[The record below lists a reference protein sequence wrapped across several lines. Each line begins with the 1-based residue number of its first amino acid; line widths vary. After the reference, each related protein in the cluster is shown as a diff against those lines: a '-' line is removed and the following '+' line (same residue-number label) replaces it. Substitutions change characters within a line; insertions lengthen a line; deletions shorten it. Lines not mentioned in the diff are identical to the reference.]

1 MADKLLTVDSLAV
14 LIGENLV
21 LQDVSFSIAN
31 GECLALVGE
40 TGSGKTMTTRVI
52 TGLVGRSG
60 GRVVKGTVDFDGL
73 SLVDAPAS
81 TWKQVRG
88 RRIALVPQSSLASLN
103 PVIKVGSQLRD
114 TIKTLTPHFDPR
126 KRGIELLDM
135 VGLPKA
141 ADVMRLYPHELSGGM
156 RQRVMIALALAGAPE
171 LLIADEATTALDTTI
186 QRGILDL
193 ICDLRTTTGL
203 AVLFVTHNLGLVRR
217 FTDNVAVM
225 YAGTIVE
232 SGPTATVLQDA
243 SHPYTKALLASVPG
257 AQRQGAKLLPVRG
270 RSPAPDER
278 GAGCWFAPRCDQA
291 EARCHERRPALET
304 QGGHSVACWAVTK

>member
-1 MADKLLTVDSLAV
+1 
-14 LIGENLV
+14 V

-60 GRVVKGTVDFDGL
+60 GRVVNGAVVFDGL
-73 SLVDAPAS
+73 SLVDAPAA

-103 PVIKVGSQLRD
+103 PVIKVGNQLRE
-114 TIKTLTPHFDPR
+114 TIKTLNPHLETR
-126 KRGIELLDM
+126 RRSIELLDM
-135 VGLPKA
+135 VRLPKA

-156 RQRVMIALALAGAPE
+156 RQRVMIALALAGDPE

-193 ICDLRTTTGL
+193 ISELRTTSGL
-203 AVLFVTHNLGLVRR
+203 AVLFVTHDLGLVRR
-217 FTDNVAVM
+217 FTDSVAVM
-225 YAGTIVE
+225 YAGAVVE
-232 SGPTATVLQDA
+232 SGSTAAVLEHA
-243 SHPYTKALLASVPG
+243 SHPYTKALLASIPSVERRG
-257 AQRQGAKLLPVRG
+257 APLLPVPG
-270 RSPAPDER
+270 LCPAPHER
-278 GAGCWFAPRCDQA
+278 GAGCAFAPRCNQA
-291 EARCHERRPALET
+291 EARCHDQRPVLEVER
-304 QGGHSVACWAVTK
+304 GDHSVSCWLAVTK